1 MLKFDVLGC
10 GTAVNP
16 NGYAALLNEAKDLTA
31 TITGVSTA
39 PVKGSASLRNVGTG
53 VVAEGHAYLALD
65 DVKEVTVAGCTL
77 DLSATITRT
86 IPKGAT
92 TLDLSDLF
100 NSSLSK
106 TAVKKDGVDLETNDS
121 VTNGVIKLENPAAAD
136 VKITVTADIAT
147 GTATTDNNAAKVNLD
162 AGEYQVHFVAR
173 AYDTV
178 AGTNMPNPT
187 MMEFVKHCRPLNIRW

>member
-10 GTAVNP
+10 GPAVNP

-31 TITGVSTA
+31 TLTLDAVPA
-39 PVKGSASLRNVGTG
+39 VNGSVSLRNVGTG
-53 VVAEGHAYLALD
+53 VVAEGHCALPLQNAASVAVSDCTLALN
-65 DVKEVTVAGCTL
+65 
-77 DLSATITRT
+77 ATITRT

-100 NSSLSK
+100 NSSL
-106 TAVKKDGVDLETNDS
+106 TAASIKL
-121 VTNGVIKLENPAAAD
+121 NGVQLADPNTVANGVVTLNAAAGAD
-136 VKITVTADIAT
+136 TEVTVSTVIAT
-147 GTATTDNNAAKVNLD
+147 GTATTDNNAATVNID
-162 AGEYQVHFVAR
+162 AGDYQVHFVAR

-178 AGTNMPNPT
+178 EDTRMPNPT